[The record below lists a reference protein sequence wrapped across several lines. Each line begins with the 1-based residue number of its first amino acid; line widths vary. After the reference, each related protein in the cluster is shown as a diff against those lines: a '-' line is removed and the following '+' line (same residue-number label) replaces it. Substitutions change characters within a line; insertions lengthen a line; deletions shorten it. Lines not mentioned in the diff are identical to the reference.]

1 MQRSTI
7 RNRGGNYPHD
17 HSATATLDKHV
28 HPKAREPRQAV
39 GNIARSLFAKTGDR
53 LLVIADKL
61 GSDSACVVCRE
72 RMQPGDLHRQELSVD
87 FHLRWAAWRKD
98 QIAYLLGSAQHCS

>member
-17 HSATATLDKHV
+17 HSATATVDKHV

-39 GNIARSLFAKTGDR
+39 GNIARSLLAKTGDR

-72 RMQPGDLHRQELSVD
+72 RMQRGGLHRAVLAVD
-87 FHLRWAAWRKD
+87 FLFRWAARRKH
-98 QIAYLLGSAQHCS
+98 QVASVL